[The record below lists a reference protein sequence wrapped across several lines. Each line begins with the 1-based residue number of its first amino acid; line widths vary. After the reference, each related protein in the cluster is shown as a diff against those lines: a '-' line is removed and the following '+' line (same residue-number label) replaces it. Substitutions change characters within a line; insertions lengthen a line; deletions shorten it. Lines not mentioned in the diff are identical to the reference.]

1 MDFSASRQP
10 ALEQSIA
17 EKGKQKGSRR
27 SSAKYGAYGRDR
39 YCVTVAS
46 EDRSLALTARL
57 QG

>member
-46 EDRSLALTARL
+46 EDRSLALTARS
-57 QG
+57 